1 MNGLGIFGHLTLDYM
16 NPVYGE
22 DHGSPV
28 LTWPDKWQQ
37 VAGCDM
43 QSPQTGSNTDNR
55 LGTEYQYTLY
65 MPFNSPLQDN
75 ARVRYMGQELQIVG
89 AVQHV
94 DDPLGLIPYDMAL
107 VKEWNG

>member
-28 LTWPDKWQQ
+28 LTWPDEWQQ

-107 VKEWNG
+107 VEEWNG